1 MHYTSKK
8 ENQKSKVRINSD
20 CKEEYKKLLN
30 AFSVGFAIEMSF
42 SESQPSW
49 YFGLLIDK
57 YGIEWMVNFS
67 GE

>member
-1 MHYTSKK
+1 LHYTRKIKIKK
-8 ENQKSKVRINSD
+8 TKLCINAD

-30 AFSVGFAIEMSF
+30 ELSVGVAIEVSF

-57 YGIEWMVNFS
+57 YGIECMVKCS